1 MALVLGNP
9 RAGEPG
15 LRKGRSLTDD
25 QDGGGGGL
33 GARDERTDAAWVL
46 RMLCCHQLCFSAGS
60 ESWGR
65 QGARPTQP
73 CLALEGQRLSPLL

>member
-1 MALVLGNP
+1 MLGSQ
-9 RAGEPG
+9 ASGE
-15 LRKGRSLTDD
+15 GRSLTDD

-46 RMLCCHQLCFSAGS
+46 DALLPHQLASVLAL

-65 QGARPTQP
+65 QGARPTW
-73 CLALEGQRLSPLL
+73 LLGIGRAEAVPLL